1 MGKSFLKNQV
11 QENDETALVK
21 RRRCD
26 FLKLKTI
33 TNYSF
38 LVQVSEL
45 FVSKLKIEVKAEIE
59 LEVC

>member
-1 MGKSFLKNQV
+1 MGASFLKNRV
-11 QENDETALVK
+11 QNDETALVK
-21 RRRCD
+21 RRRYD

-38 LVQVSEL
+38 LVHFSEL
-45 FVSKLKIEVKAEIE
+45 FVSKLNIKVKAEIE